1 MGAPAIASQL
11 MGAVVMKARKAM
23 KVPYPNLYA
32 TPGHHDKADA
42 FNRVQRGHQS
52 LFESISDFR
61 SMALIGGLKHP
72 LVCSASGL
80 LFSVGYYFFQK
91 GYADTNLKVATA
103 RYKKGGQIKWLGYF
117 GVSAVAL
124 VQLDPSVDGGD
135 VNICL
140 PITARLDRI
149 IYVVNKDLK
158 SSLQLI
164 PLCTTNE

>member
-1 MGAPAIASQL
+1 MSESSTINVPSTYGYVILTCVVAPAVTSII
-11 MGAVVMKARKAM
+11 MGGVVMKARKAM
-23 KVPYPNLYA
+23 NVPYPNLYA

-91 GYADTNLKVATA
+91 GYADTNLEVATA
-103 RYKKGGQIKWLGYF
+103 RYKKGGQIKWLGFF
-117 GVSAVAL
+117 GVLGSCISAAG
-124 VQLDPSVDGGD
+124 SVGGW
-135 VNICL
+135 
-140 PITARLDRI
+140 
-149 IYVVNKDLK
+149 
-158 SSLQLI
+158 
-164 PLCTTNE
+164 